1 MYLFFLKIL
10 CVQLQG
16 VKLNGERAGVFDS
29 DLSFNLS
36 AVRKTSPEL
45 QLRRAKLKLWI
56 LSLALYCQKHLLGA
70 PSHTDHK
77 LPSIS
82 QLQRH
87 TQEVTI
93 HVFVLQQLFY
103 TACFHHF
110 MQAATLAIPC
120 CSAMHCAKLKNQLMS
135 LPTLKG

>member
-36 AVRKTSPEL
+36 AVRKTSPKL
-45 QLRRAKLKLWI
+45 QHRRAELELW
-56 LSLALYCQKHLLGA
+56 LLTLALCCQEHLLGA

-77 LPSIS
+77 LPAVS
-82 QLQRH
+82 QLQRY

-93 HVFVLQQLFY
+93 LVFVL
-103 TACFHHF
+103 
-110 MQAATLAIPC
+110 
-120 CSAMHCAKLKNQLMS
+120 
-135 LPTLKG
+135 